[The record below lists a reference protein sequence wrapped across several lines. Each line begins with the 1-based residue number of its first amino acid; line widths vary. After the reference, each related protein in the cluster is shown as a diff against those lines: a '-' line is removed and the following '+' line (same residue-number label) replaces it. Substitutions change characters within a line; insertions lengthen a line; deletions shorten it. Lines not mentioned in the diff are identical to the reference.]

1 MLKFLREMLNK
12 KKAARTKLVE
22 RANTTEDIKELRNIN
37 DQVTSLNGEIGEI
50 EAKINELE
58 KEEEERADEQE
69 KRDREDLE
77 NQKRKT
83 NKIEKTNEMRAMT
96 KAVLGQKLTGEERA
110 IVKISDNQAVVPKE
124 FINELEE
131 LRKGFGALKPLCDVI
146 PVTSNAG
153 TKPCVD
159 LDQGDELEIVLEGDD
174 IEDDSLATTEI
185 DYKVNKIGKLIK
197 LSSELVDDAVIDIE
211 NMAKTVFLEKATRS
225 ENSRILGIINTNAT
239 TLNIPEGAVD
249 HKEFAKEMDK
259 QVPAVRASLVT
270 LVNSTL
276 YSEWKNAED
285 KQGRNLNLI
294 TNINGQDY
302 FNGKPIYEFDDSLIK
317 LTEGKTKVAYMVNM
331 KEAVKFFDRKQVT
344 IAKAEKFE
352 NDTKMLRILERIDVK
367 KGSTRS
373 IKKMEL

>member
-1 MLKFLREMLNK
+1 MGIE
-12 KKAARTKLVE
+12 
-22 RANTTEDIKELRNIN
+22 ELRQKIEVKTKEVRGFLDKN
-37 DQVTSLNGEIGEI
+37 DAENAKKSMEELRGLKDSLKIAEELEEEEKRDLEFQRDNK
-50 EAKINELE
+50 KINET
-58 KEEEERADEQE
+58 KKVD
-69 KRDREDLE
+69 
-77 NQKRKT
+77 
-83 NKIEKTNEMRAMT
+83 EMRAMT
-96 KAVLGQKLTGEERA
+96 KVVLGQNLSEEERA
-110 IVKISDNQAVVPKE
+110 VVKIADNQAIVPKQ

-131 LRKGFGALKPLCDVI
+131 LRKGYGSLKGLCNVI
-146 PVTSNAG
+146 PVTSESG

-159 LDQGDELEIVLEGDD
+159 LDQGEKLNIILEGDD

-211 NMAKTVFLEKATRS
+211 NMAKTVFLEKAVRS
-225 ENSRILGIINTNAT
+225 ENSRILNTINSNAT
-239 TLNIPEGAVD
+239 PLIVLDTDVD
-249 HKEFAKEMDK
+249 HKAFAKEMDK
-259 QVPAVRASLVT
+259 QVPAARAGLIT
-270 LVNSTL
+270 LVNTTL

-302 FNGKPIYEFDDSLIK
+302 FNGKPIVEFDDSLIK

-331 KEAVKFFDRKQVT
+331 KEAVKFFDRKQIT

>member
-1 MLKFLREMLNK
+1 MKIEELRQLIETKTKEVRGFLDKNDAGNA
-12 KKAARTKLVE
+12 KKAME
-22 RANTTEDIKELRNIN
+22 ELRGLK
-37 DQVTSLNGEIGEI
+37 DSL
-50 EAKINELE
+50 KIAEELE
-58 KEEEERADEQE
+58 AEEKRDLESQRGKKNFNETKQVDEMRAIAKAVIGKEGLTEEERA
-69 KRDREDLE
+69 
-77 NQKRKT
+77 
-83 NKIEKTNEMRAMT
+83 
-96 KAVLGQKLTGEERA
+96 V
-110 IVKISDNQAVVPKE
+110 VKIADNQAIVPKQ

-131 LRKGFGALKPLCDVI
+131 LRKGYGALKELCHVI
-146 PVTSNAG
+146 PVTSESG

-159 LDQGDELEIVLEGDD
+159 LDQGDELKVVLEGDD

-185 DYKVNKIGKLIK
+185 DYKVSKIGKLIK
-197 LSSELVDDAVIDIE
+197 LSSEVVDDAVVDIE
-211 NMAKTVFLEKATRS
+211 NMAKTVFLEKAVRS
-225 ENSRILGIINTNAT
+225 ENSRILNIINTNSTLLTIGT
-239 TLNIPEGAVD
+239 TDVD
-249 HKEFAKEMDK
+249 HKVFAKEMDK
-259 QVPAVRASLVT
+259 QVPAVRAGLIT

-302 FNGKPIYEFDDSLIK
+302 FNGKPIHEFDDSLIK

-367 KGSTRS
+367 KGSARS
-373 IKKMEL
+373 IKKLEC

>member
-1 MLKFLREMLNK
+1 MKIEELRQLIETKTKEVRGFLDKNDAGNA
-12 KKAARTKLVE
+12 KKAME
-22 RANTTEDIKELRNIN
+22 ELRGLK
-37 DQVTSLNGEIGEI
+37 DSL
-50 EAKINELE
+50 KIAEELE
-58 KEEEERADEQE
+58 AEEKRDLESQRGKKNFNETKQVDEMRAIAKAVIGKERLTEEERA
-69 KRDREDLE
+69 
-77 NQKRKT
+77 
-83 NKIEKTNEMRAMT
+83 
-96 KAVLGQKLTGEERA
+96 V
-110 IVKISDNQAVVPKE
+110 VKITDNQAIVPKQ

-131 LRKGFGALKPLCDVI
+131 LRKGYGALKELCHVI
-146 PVTSNAG
+146 PVTSESG

-159 LDQGDELEIVLEGDD
+159 LDQGDELKVVLEGDD

-185 DYKVNKIGKLIK
+185 DYKVSKIGKLIK
-197 LSSELVDDAVIDIE
+197 LSSEVVDDAVVDIE
-211 NMAKTVFLEKATRS
+211 NMAKTVFLEKAVRS
-225 ENSRILGIINTNAT
+225 ENSRILNIINTNSTPLTIGT
-239 TLNIPEGAVD
+239 TDVD
-249 HKEFAKEMDK
+249 HKIFAKEMDK
-259 QVPAVRASLVT
+259 QVPAVRAGLIT

-302 FNGKPIYEFDDSLIK
+302 FNGKPIHEFDDSLIK

-367 KGSTRS
+367 KGSARS
-373 IKKMEL
+373 IKKLEC

>member
-1 MLKFLREMLNK
+1 MGIE
-12 KKAARTKLVE
+12 
-22 RANTTEDIKELRNIN
+22 ELRQKIEVKTKEVRCFLDKN
-37 DQVTSLNGEIGEI
+37 DAENAKKSMEELRGLKDSLKIAEELEEEEKRDLEFQRDNK
-50 EAKINELE
+50 KINET
-58 KEEEERADEQE
+58 KKVD
-69 KRDREDLE
+69 
-77 NQKRKT
+77 
-83 NKIEKTNEMRAMT
+83 EMRAMT
-96 KAVLGQKLTGEERA
+96 KAVLGQKLTEEERA
-110 IVKISDNQAVVPKE
+110 VVKISDNQTVVPKQ

-146 PVTSNAG
+146 PVTSNSG

-159 LDQGDELEIVLEGDD
+159 LDQGDELELVLEGDD

-185 DYKVNKIGKLIK
+185 DYKVDKIGKLIK
-197 LSSELVDDAVIDIE
+197 LTSELVDDAVIDIE
-211 NMAKTVFLEKATRS
+211 NMAKTVFLEKAVRS
-225 ENSRILGIINTNAT
+225 ENSRILNTINSNAT
-239 TLNIPEGAVD
+239 PLILDTDVD
-249 HKEFAKEMDK
+249 HKAFAKEMDK
-259 QVPAVRASLVT
+259 QVPAARAGLIT
-270 LVNSTL
+270 LVNTTL

-302 FNGKPIYEFDDSLIK
+302 FNGKPIVEFDDSLIK

-367 KGSTRS
+367 KGSTKS

>member
-1 MLKFLREMLNK
+1 MK
-12 KKAARTKLVE
+12 
-22 RANTTEDIKELRNIN
+22 IYELRQEI
-37 DQVTSLNGEIGEI
+37 TSKTE
-50 EAKINELE
+50 ELE
-58 KEEEERADEQE
+58 KKIEARDVEGAKALREEIRQAKELLKIAEDKEAEEKRELENQKNNEMRGNKEMGKVNEMRALTKKVLGQNLTEEERA
-69 KRDREDLE
+69 
-77 NQKRKT
+77 
-83 NKIEKTNEMRAMT
+83 
-96 KAVLGQKLTGEERA
+96 V
-110 IVKISDNQAVVPKE
+110 VKIADNQAIVPKQ

-131 LRKGFGALKPLCDVI
+131 LRKGYGSLKGLCHVI
-146 PVTSNAG
+146 PVTSESG

-159 LDQGDELEIVLEGDD
+159 LDQGEDLKLVLEGDD

-185 DYKVNKIGKLIK
+185 DFKVNKIGKLIR
-197 LSSELVDDAVIDIE
+197 LSSEVVDDAATDIE
-211 NMAKTVFLEKATRS
+211 NMAKTVFLEKAVRA
-225 ENSRILGIINTNAT
+225 ENTRILNTIDSNAT
-239 TLNIPEGAVD
+239 KMVLTENTVD
-249 HKEFAKEMDK
+249 HKEFAKEMDR
-259 QVPAVRASLVT
+259 QVPAVRAGLVT

-317 LTEGKTKVAYMVNM
+317 LTKDKTKVAYMANM
-331 KEAVKFFDRKQVT
+331 KEAIKFFDRKQVT

-373 IKKMEL
+373 IKKLEF

>member
-1 MLKFLREMLNK
+1 MGLEELRTQLEAK
-12 KKAARTKLVE
+12 KVEVRGFIKDKKVAEAEKSMEEKRELEKLIKAAE
-22 RANTTEDIKELRNIN
+22 ELEEEEKRDLEFQRDNN
-37 DQVTSLNGEIGEI
+37 
-50 EAKINELE
+50 KINEIKKVDEMRVLT
-58 KEEEERADEQE
+58 KKVLGKDMTEEERE
-69 KRDREDLE
+69 
-77 NQKRKT
+77 
-83 NKIEKTNEMRAMT
+83 
-96 KAVLGQKLTGEERA
+96 V
-110 IVKISDNQAVVPKE
+110 VKIADNQAIVPKQ
-124 FINELEE
+124 FVNELEE
-131 LRKGFGALKPLCDVI
+131 LKRGYGSLKALCDVI

-159 LDQGDELEIVLEGDD
+159 LDQGDELKLVLEGDD

-185 DYKVNKIGKLIK
+185 DYKVDKIGKLIK
-197 LSSELVDDAVIDIE
+197 LTSELVDDAVIDIE
-211 NMAKTVFLEKATRS
+211 NMAKTVFLEKAVRS
-225 ENSRILGIINTNAT
+225 ENSRILNIINSNAKE
-239 TLNIPEGAVD
+239 LSVADNAVD
-249 HKEFAKEMDK
+249 HKVFAKEMDN
-259 QVPAVRASLVT
+259 QVPAVRAGLVT

-302 FNGKPIYEFDDSLIK
+302 FNGKPIQEFDDSLIK

-331 KEAVKFFDRKQVT
+331 KEAVKFFDRKQIT

>member
-22 RANTTEDIKELRNIN
+22 RANITEDIKELRNIN
-37 DQVTSLNGEIGEI
+37 DEMTFLNNEIREI
-50 EAKINELE
+50 ETKINELE
-58 KEEEERADEQE
+58 KEEEERAAEQE
-69 KRDREDLE
+69 KREKEDLE
-77 NQKRKT
+77 NQKRRTKT
-83 NKIEKTNEMRAMT
+83 EKTNEMRAMT
-96 KAVLGQKLTGEERA
+96 KAVLGQKLTEEERA
-110 IVKISDNQAVVPKE
+110 VVKISDNQAVVPKQ

-146 PVTSNAG
+146 PVTSNSG

-159 LDQGDELEIVLEGDD
+159 LDQGDELTLVLEGDD

-185 DYKVNKIGKLIK
+185 DYKVDKIGKLIK
-197 LSSELVDDAVIDIE
+197 LSSEVVDDAAVDIE
-211 NMAKTVFLEKATRS
+211 NMAKTVFLEKAVRS
-225 ENSRILGIINTNAT
+225 ENSRILNTINSNAT
-239 TLNIPEGAVD
+239 PLIVLDTDVD
-249 HKEFAKEMDK
+249 HKAFAKEMDK
-259 QVPAVRASLVT
+259 QVPAVRAGLIT
-270 LVNSTL
+270 LVNTTL

-373 IKKMEL
+373 IKKIEF